1 MTIVTD
7 PRAMQETA
15 GALRAAGHRI
25 AFVPTMGALH
35 EGHLALFRAAS
46 SMGDPVVGSVFVN
59 PTQFGA
65 GEDFEQYPRNLE
77 TDAAMAEAAGC
88 SIVFAPTPGS
98 MYPGGFSTFV
108 DVEGLTAVLEGRS
121 RPGHFRGVA
130 TVVTKL
136 LHIVAPHVVVFG
148 QKDAQQV
155 VVIRRIVEDLNLNVA
170 LEVVPT
176 VRAHDG
182 LALSSRNAFLTPAH
196 RAEAPVLYRAL
207 QDAEKRIRDGER
219 AAETI
224 RGGMAAM
231 IAGSSSGIIDYVS
244 VAHGRSL
251 QELDRIPPATPL
263 LLSLAVRFGSTR
275 LIDNIP
281 LTV

>member
-15 GALRAAGHRI
+15 QALRAAGHRI

-35 EGHLALFRAAS
+35 DGHLALFRAAS
-46 SMGDPVVGSVFVN
+46 AMGDRVVGSVFVN

-65 GEDFEQYPRNLE
+65 GEDFERYPRNLE
-77 TDAAMAEAAGC
+77 TDAAMAEGAGC
-88 SIVFAPTPGS
+88 SMVFAPTPGS
-98 MYPGGFSTFV
+98 MYPMGFSTFV
-108 DVEGLTAVLEGRS
+108 NVEGLTAVLEGRS

-130 TVVTKL
+130 TVVAKL

-155 VVIRRIVEDLNLNVA
+155 VVIRRMVEDLNLNVTI
-170 LEVVPT
+170 EVVPT

-182 LALSSRNAFLTPAH
+182 LALSSRNAFLTPAQ
-196 RAEAPVLYRAL
+196 RAEATVLYGAL
-207 QDAEKRIRDGER
+207 QDAEQRIHGGER

-224 RGGMAAM
+224 RSSMAAM
-231 IAGSSSGIIDYVS
+231 ITGSSSGIIDYVS

-251 QELDRIPPATPL
+251 QELDRIPSATPL

-275 LIDNIP
+275 LIDNVP